1 MNIERQR
8 DTHSRVFAKLTI
20 LIFGLLLTIPTQGQ
34 QLTVQYPSAVYEG
47 DNFTVRFV
55 LDAQTRDF
63 EGPTFKG
70 FSLRSGPNKSTST
83 SMSIINGQMTHSV
96 QTTFSYILT
105 AEGEGNYTIG
115 PASCTVD
122 GKKTS
127 SRSFTIK
134 VQKADPNRK
143 QQQSS
148 GWQQSTTY
156 DLTNG
161 ESPTIDKNSLF
172 ARATVSNSHPYQGEQ
187 VIVTYK
193 IYTQIPISQFGI
205 DKLPGNRGFWAE
217 DLSEGSKIKQYEETI
232 DGRRYQVAE
241 IRRGA
246 LFAQQ
251 SGQLAIEPLQL
262 NVLAMV
268 QRQRRRTGSIW
279 DLFDD
284 PFFNTSQA
292 VERPLQTN
300 RITLNVKPLPA
311 APDDF
316 TGGVGRF
323 DIEGG
328 LSLREVKANEA
339 VSYRITISGNGN
351 LMLINAPK
359 PEFPNTFEVYDPQVD
374 DKLRRGENGI
384 GGSRTFE
391 WVIIPRSQGK
401 YTIPALH
408 FVYFDPQAGRY
419 ITKTIEEQEIEVM
432 KGDAASVAASG
443 SNKDDVRLLAQ
454 DINYMHPVGRLQQVR
469 TRDRIGFVY
478 WIAMLTVVALGAGA
492 LILIRRHHIAEQ
504 DTVGTARRR
513 ATRLARRRLSR
524 AEKHLHAGNEKD
536 FYEEIYKAIW
546 GCLSDKYSIPLG
558 QLNRETVQSCLND
571 KQIPID
577 LQQRIMKLIQDVD
590 FARFAPG
597 DARGQM
603 QTIYDEALETIVAL

>member
-1 MNIERQR
+1 MNRERQR

-34 QLTVQYPSAVYEG
+34 QLTVQYPSTVYEG

-156 DLTNG
+156 DPTNG

-339 VSYRITISGNGN
+339 VSYRITIGGNGN
-351 LMLINAPK
+351 LMLIDAPK

-478 WIAMLTVVALGAGA
+478 WIAMLMVVALGAGA
-492 LILIRRHHIAEQ
+492 LILIRSHHIAEQ

-597 DARGQM
+597 DAHGQM